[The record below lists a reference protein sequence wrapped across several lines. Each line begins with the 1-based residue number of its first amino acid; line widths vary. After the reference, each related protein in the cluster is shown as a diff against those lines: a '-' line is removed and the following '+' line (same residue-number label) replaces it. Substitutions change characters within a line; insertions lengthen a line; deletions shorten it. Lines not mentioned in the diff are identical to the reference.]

1 MKYIHLTSTAL
12 ALLAATAISATSIA
26 SPGTL
31 REIKAGAYKP
41 DPDHTQIVFSLSH
54 LGFTEYTGI
63 FSGATGSLQLDPT
76 KLEAS
81 KLNISIPVQSITTTT
96 PKLTDEL
103 KGDQW
108 FNTAQFPTA
117 TFVSTSISPGAD
129 GSFKVSGN
137 LTLHGVTKP
146 VVLVAHF
153 VGSGVNPVTKT
164 YTVGFE
170 ASTVIKRGDFGIS
183 AYLPVLG
190 GDVTLKIAG
199 AFETQSS
206 RAT

>member
-1 MKYIHLTSTAL
+1 MTMKNFHLKSPALTLLAVTAL
-12 ALLAATAISATSIA
+12 SATSIA
-26 SPGTL
+26 GAGTL
-31 REIKAGAYKP
+31 REVKAGTYRS

-63 FSGATGSLQLDPT
+63 FSGVTGSLQLDPT

-81 KLNISIPVQSITTTT
+81 KLNITIPVQSITTTSA
-96 PKLTDEL
+96 KLTEEL

-108 FNTAQFPTA
+108 FDAVKFPSA
-117 TFVSTSISPGAD
+117 TFVSTRISPVAD

-137 LTLHGVTKP
+137 LTLHGVSKP

-153 VGSGVNPVTKT
+153 VGAGVNPITKA

-170 ASTVIKRGDFGIS
+170 ASTLIKRGDFGIS
-183 AYLPVLG
+183 TYLPVLG

-199 AFETQSS
+199 AFETQS
-206 RAT
+206 

>member
-1 MKYIHLTSTAL
+1 M
-12 ALLAATAISATSIA
+12 TSIA
-26 SPGTL
+26 GAGTL
-31 REIKAGAYKP
+31 RAVKAGAYQS

-81 KLNISIPVQSITTTT
+81 KLNISIPVQSITTTS
-96 PKLTDEL
+96 PKLTEEL

-108 FNTAQFPTA
+108 FNSAKFPSA
-117 TFVSTSISPGAD
+117 TFVSTSISPAAD

-146 VVLVAHF
+146 C
-153 VGSGVNPVTKT
+153 
-164 YTVGFE
+164 
-170 ASTVIKRGDFGIS
+170 STCS
-183 AYLPVLG
+183 AFCRRWCQP
-190 GDVTLKIAG
+190 DH
-199 AFETQSS
+199 
-206 RAT
+206 

>member
-1 MKYIHLTSTAL
+1 MKYIHLKSPALVLLAVTAL
-12 ALLAATAISATSIA
+12 SATSIA
-26 SPGTL
+26 GPGTL
-31 REIKAGAYKP
+31 REVKAGAYQS

-76 KLEAS
+76 KLQAS
-81 KLNISIPVQSITTTT
+81 KLNISIPVQSIMTTSS
-96 PKLTDEL
+96 KLTDEL

-117 TFVSTSISPGAD
+117 TFVSTGVSPGAD

-153 VGSGVNPVTKT
+153 VGAGVNPITKT

-183 AYLPVLG
+183 TYLPVLG
-190 GDVTLKIAG
+190 GDVTLRIAG
-199 AFETQSS
+199 AFVTQS
-206 RAT
+206 

>member
-1 MKYIHLTSTAL
+1 MKNIHLKSPAL
-12 ALLAATAISATSIA
+12 TLLAVAALSATSIA
-26 SPGTL
+26 GAGTL
-31 REIKAGAYKP
+31 REVKSGAYRS

-63 FSGATGSLQLDPT
+63 FPGATGSLQLDPT

-81 KLNISIPVQSITTTT
+81 KLNISIPVQSITTTSA
-96 PKLTDEL
+96 KLTEEL

-108 FNTAQFPTA
+108 FDAVKFPSA
-117 TFVSTSISPGAD
+117 TFVSTRIAPVAD

-153 VGSGVNPVTKT
+153 IGAGVNPITKT

-170 ASTVIKRGDFGIS
+170 ASTLIKRGDFGIS
-183 AYLPVLG
+183 TYLPVLG

-199 AFETQSS
+199 AFETQS
-206 RAT
+206 

>member
-1 MKYIHLTSTAL
+1 MKYIHLQSPALNLLAVTAL
-12 ALLAATAISATSIA
+12 CATSIA
-26 SPGTL
+26 GAGTL
-31 REIKAGAYKP
+31 REVKAGAYRS

-63 FSGATGSLQLDPT
+63 FSGATGSLQLNPT

-81 KLNISIPVQSITTTT
+81 KLNISIPVQSITTTSA
-96 PKLTDEL
+96 KLTDEL

-108 FNTAQFPTA
+108 FNTAQFPSA
-117 TFVSTSISPGAD
+117 TFVSTSISPAAD

-153 VGSGVNPVTKT
+153 VGAGVNPITKM
-164 YTVGFE
+164 YTVGFD

-183 AYLPVLG
+183 TYLPVLG

-199 AFETQSS
+199 AFETQS
-206 RAT
+206 

>member
-1 MKYIHLTSTAL
+1 MKYIYRNGPAL
-12 ALLAATAISATSIA
+12 ALLAVSALSATSFA
-26 SPGTL
+26 GAVTL
-31 REIKAGAYKP
+31 REVKAGVYQS

-63 FSGATGSLQLDPT
+63 FSGATGSLQLDPKT
-76 KLEAS
+76 LEAS
-81 KLNISIPVQSITTTT
+81 TLNISVPVQSITTTSS
-96 PKLTDEL
+96 KLTDEL

-117 TFVSTSISPGAD
+117 TFVSTRISPAAD
-129 GSFKVSGN
+129 GSFKGSGN

-146 VVLVAHF
+146 VVLVAPF
-153 VGSGVNPVTKT
+153 VGAGINPITKT

-199 AFETQSS
+199 AFETQS
-206 RAT
+206 

>member
-1 MKYIHLTSTAL
+1 MKYIHLKSLAP
-12 ALLAATAISATSIA
+12 ALLAVTALSATSIA
-26 SPGTL
+26 GPGTL
-31 REIKAGAYKP
+31 REVKAGAYQS
-41 DPDHTQIVFSLSH
+41 DPDHTQVVFSLSH

-63 FSGATGSLQLDPT
+63 FSRATGSLQLDPT

-81 KLNISIPVQSITTTT
+81 KLNISIPVQSIMTTTS
-96 PKLTDEL
+96 KLTDEL

-117 TFVSTSISPGAD
+117 IFVSTTISPGVD

-153 VGSGVNPVTKT
+153 VGAGVNPITKT

-170 ASTVIKRGDFGIS
+170 AATVIKRGDFGIS
-183 AYLPVLG
+183 TYLPVLG

-199 AFETQSS
+199 AFETQS
-206 RAT
+206 

>member
-1 MKYIHLTSTAL
+1 MKYIHLKSPAL
-12 ALLAATAISATSIA
+12 ALLAVTALSATSIA
-26 SPGTL
+26 GAGAL
-31 REIKAGAYKP
+31 REVKAGAYRS
-41 DPDHTQIVFSLSH
+41 DPDHTQIVFSLLH

-76 KLEAS
+76 KIEAS
-81 KLNISIPVQSITTTT
+81 KLNISIPVQSITTTSA
-96 PKLTDEL
+96 KLTEEL

-117 TFVSTSISPGAD
+117 TFVSTSISPAAD

-146 VVLVAHF
+146 LVLVAHF
-153 VGSGVNPVTKT
+153 VGAGVNPVTKT

-170 ASTVIKRGDFGIS
+170 ASTLIKRGDFGIS
-183 AYLPVLG
+183 AYLPMLG

-199 AFETQSS
+199 AFETQS
-206 RAT
+206 

>member
-1 MKYIHLTSTAL
+1 MKYIHLKDPAL
-12 ALLAATAISATSIA
+12 ALLAVTALSATSIA
-26 SPGTL
+26 GAGTL
-31 REIKAGAYKP
+31 REVKAGAYQS

-76 KLEAS
+76 KIEAS
-81 KLNISIPVQSITTTT
+81 KLNISVPVQSITTTSS
-96 PKLTDEL
+96 KLTEEL

-108 FNTAQFPTA
+108 FNTAQFPSA
-117 TFVSTSISPGAD
+117 TFVSTSISPAAD

-146 VVLVAHF
+146 LVLVAHF
-153 VGSGVNPVTKT
+153 VGAGVNPITKT

-170 ASTVIKRGDFGIS
+170 ASTLIKRGDFGIS
-183 AYLPVLG
+183 TYLPVLG

-199 AFETQSS
+199 AFVTQS
-206 RAT
+206 